1 MKKPII
7 ATCTAFIFIIL
18 SVLPAFATTK
28 SYTLDELNMTIDI
41 PEEFATLTRDV
52 EESDPNIK
60 LFGFK
65 TPREVNDLLK
75 AHNGYLNT
83 SPKNGAYGILV
94 TMKVEDSGKK
104 LFDLNLLTNKELEQT
119 IKKATK
125 LNSRQINYTSNEVY
139 QHKQAKFIV
148 FRGLL
153 NDGSN
158 QSYLTQYFTIYN
170 GQTISVNLYSY
181 TGPASPEAELQQ
193 KEIVDS
199 ITFTKKVKRPF
210 SPFRVTG
217 KSNVDMII
225 VGAEVLAAGGI
236 LFAISKVKAKK
247 KGSKK

>member
-1 MKKPII
+1 MKKTLI
-7 ATCTAFIFIIL
+7 ATCMAVTFIVL
-18 SVLPAFATTK
+18 SILPAFATTT
-28 SYTLDELNMTIDI
+28 SYTLDELNMTIDV
-41 PEEFATLTRDV
+41 PKEFATLTRNVKED
-52 EESDPNIK
+52 DPNIK

-94 TMKVEDSGKK
+94 TMKVEDNGKK
-104 LFDLNLLTNKELEQT
+104 LFDLNLLTNKELDQT

-125 LNSRQINYTSNEVY
+125 LNSKQIKYTSNEIY
-139 QHKQAKFIV
+139 QHKQAKFII

-170 GQTISVNLYSY
+170 GQTISINLYSY
-181 TGPASPEAELQQ
+181 TGPATPEAELQQ

-199 ITFTKKVKRPF
+199 IIFTKKVKRPF

-217 KSNVDMII
+217 KSNVDMAI
-225 VGAEVLAAGGI
+225 VGLEVVAIGGI
-236 LFAISKVKAKK
+236 FFAISKIKARKKNVKK
-247 KGSKK
+247 